1 MSKTKIWRRFIGATL
16 LTFTGATAAA
26 SDEVV
31 EIGGRLQEWNLTSG
45 YIVIGDVRYRTMADV
60 NIRTDDG
67 TPLSGRSL
75 QPDMDV
81 FVHQVGGLV
90 TEIVVVRSRP
100 APEPQ

>member
-1 MSKTKIWRRFIGATL
+1 MSKTKICRRLISAAL
-16 LTFTGATAAA
+16 LTLTGATAAA

-67 TPLSGRSL
+67 TPLSGKSL
-75 QPDMDV
+75 QTDMDV
-81 FVHQVGGLV
+81 YVHQVGGLV
-90 TEIVVVRSRP
+90 TEIVIIRDRP
-100 APEPQ
+100 ASEPQ